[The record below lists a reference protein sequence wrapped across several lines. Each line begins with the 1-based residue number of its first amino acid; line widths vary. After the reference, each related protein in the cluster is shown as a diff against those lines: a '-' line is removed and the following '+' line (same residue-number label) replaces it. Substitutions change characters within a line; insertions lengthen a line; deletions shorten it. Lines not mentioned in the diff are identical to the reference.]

1 MTKKELITA
10 VAEMNDMTKSSVEAT
25 INAVF
30 GTIQDALVEGHTVDI
45 PGFGKF
51 HTVDSKARRGRNPS
65 NGEAID
71 IPAKTNTKFKVAK
84 ALKDAV
90 A

>member
-45 PGFGKF
+45 TGFGKF